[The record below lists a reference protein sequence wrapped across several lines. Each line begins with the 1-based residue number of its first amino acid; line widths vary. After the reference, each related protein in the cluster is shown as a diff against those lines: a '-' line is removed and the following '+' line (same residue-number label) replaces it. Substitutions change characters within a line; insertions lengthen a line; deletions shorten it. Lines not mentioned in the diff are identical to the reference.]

1 MKRMILCAGFF
12 LLVSA
17 NALSQTKSKKES
29 TVQQHKNPVATNK
42 GNSGSS
48 NTLTLN
54 SSSSYAAKGTA
65 SGLSTWRNNYVVSDP
80 LLTTLSARANG
91 ANIQFNHS
99 GIVGMPKRAYG
110 FSNGH
115 IILNPSGAVTSGT
128 QTGSGAVGTGTSL
141 ATFGSI
147 GAPMHVNGK
156 SSYAGIN
163 TWGNA
168 MNLTI
173 TQKDSFGRLTPAK
186 RQ

>member
-1 MKRMILCAGFF
+1 
-12 LLVSA
+12 
-17 NALSQTKSKKES
+17 
-29 TVQQHKNPVATNK
+29 
-42 GNSGSS
+42 
-48 NTLTLN
+48 
-54 SSSSYAAKGTA
+54 
-65 SGLSTWRNNYVVSDP
+65 
-80 LLTTLSARANG
+80 
-91 ANIQFNHS
+91 
-99 GIVGMPKRAYG
+99 MPKRAYG

-168 MNLTI
+168 MNLTV
-173 TQKDSFGRLTPAK
+173 TQKDSFRRLAPVK
-186 RQ
+186 KQ

>member
-1 MKRMILCAGFF
+1 MKRMILCAGIF
-12 LLVSA
+12 LLISA
-17 NALSQTKSKKES
+17 NALSQTKSKKQRTAE
-29 TVQQHKNPVATNK
+29 QHKNPGSTN
-42 GNSGSS
+42 NADRSS
-48 NTLTLN
+48 ATLTLN
-54 SSSSYAAKGTA
+54 SSGSYDAKGTA
-65 SGLSTWRNNYVVSDP
+65 SGLSTLKSNYVVSDP
-80 LLTTLSARANG
+80 LLITLSARANG
-91 ANIQFNHS
+91 ANIQFNQS

-168 MNLTI
+168 MNLTV
-173 TQKDSFGRLTPAK
+173 TQKDSFRRLAPVK
-186 RQ
+186 KQ

>member
-48 NTLTLN
+48 NTLKLN

-173 TQKDSFGRLTPAK
+173 TQKDSFGRLSPAK